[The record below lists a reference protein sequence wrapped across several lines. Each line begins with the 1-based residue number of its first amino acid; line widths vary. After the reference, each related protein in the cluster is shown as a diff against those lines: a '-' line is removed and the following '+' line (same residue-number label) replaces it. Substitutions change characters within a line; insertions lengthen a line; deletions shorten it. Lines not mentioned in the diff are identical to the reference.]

1 MILTESQW
9 FSPDSIQVGQALKDV
24 YDNYKTY
31 KELAKRQGHK
41 SRTQFSY
48 EKMRETLDSFLTQYV
63 PEFPKQVQLK
73 LPQLKKIELPKLK
86 KVE

>member
-1 MILTESQW
+1 MVLSRSSTGRS
-9 FSPDSIQVGQALKDV
+9 SIKRCLHNYTKYKD
-24 YDNYKTY
+24 
-31 KELAKRQGHK
+31 LAKRQGHK

-73 LPQLKKIELPKLK
+73 LPQLKK
-86 KVE
+86 